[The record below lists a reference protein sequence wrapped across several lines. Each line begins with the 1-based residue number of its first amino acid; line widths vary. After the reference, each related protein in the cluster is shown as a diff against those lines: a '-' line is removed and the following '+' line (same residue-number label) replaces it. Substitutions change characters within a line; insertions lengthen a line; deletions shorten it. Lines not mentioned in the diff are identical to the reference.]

1 MTTFRYKDRMS
12 GFFTQDHYVSLCSS
26 ELSEDVA

>member
-1 MTTFRYKDRMS
+1 MTTLIYKDRMS
-12 GFFTQDHYVSLCSS
+12 DFFTLDHYVSLCSS